1 MKQEATKVKDLELNK
16 RSKANSNKNSIYKWI
31 LYSLTILTAIA
42 IIFAIVSVFLNA
54 FKVVNENDI
63 SWWDIFFGSQFDGVL
78 GIISIGIIIFNTI
91 WLALLATLV
100 ATPIAIGNA
109 LIITRFLPK
118 KLSSIMF
125 SIVAILAAIPSVIY
139 GAFGF
144 YVLDPFNVN
153 VFNSEAAS
161 LLTMVMMVALMIMPT
176 ITIMTVASIKL
187 TDTKMEDSSYALGA
201 NKTQTS
207 FYITLKMARTGIF
220 TGILFAVGR
229 CLAETTAISMVG
241 SPTGTEGITLSLWQ
255 QSLFLGPALLA
266 ANGGEIHASFPVA
279 PLISMFL
286 LFTTLTVFGF
296 MKFIEF
302 KNERNNVIRKQSQ
315 KYAIENKTLEKYE
328 KSGIE
333 SLSSKEQSLLI
344 SVNRRERLIER
355 QNEFFSRPEIAAR
368 TILQSSTISRTA
380 KFEKHKSKTS
390 KKHNTFTYIAAI
402 IGIILLVGILLFLFR
417 GGFEHLTWETL
428 TYRGYQ
434 KTSSSQYMIYGM
446 AVPIMGTLLT
456 IIIAMSIALPIGIA
470 LGICLSTYLNKD
482 TKKGWLS
489 SYIFQMLTSIP
500 SIVWATIAA
509 ALFAGTIIDE
519 NFVGIEPILFLS
531 VVILPSIIKSVE
543 EAGGRV
549 KNNLV
554 EGSYALGASTLT
566 TTRRIYIKEVMPS
579 IISGALLA
587 ISICMAESTIFISLL
602 PPAKTSTDISSW
614 ISNGG
619 KTMATAIW
627 DIRNNFPIIEY
638 PEATNYIK
646 TFGIVLMAI
655 ILTTSFIS
663 TQVSS
668 KKYVEAGLLG
678 LALIIVPFSFYIN
691 PYEGSPIL
699 FVTALVLAAIS
710 VVVIPLVKAL
720 GGQKWKTK
728 GY

>member
-1 MKQEATKVKDLELNK
+1 MKQDTKIKDLELNK
-16 RSKANSNKNSIYKWI
+16 KSKSNSKKNNFYKWF

-42 IIFAIVSVFLNA
+42 ILFAIVSVFLRA
-54 FKVVNENDI
+54 FNVVDDNNIGWLDI
-63 SWWDIFFGSQFDGVL
+63 LFGSEFDGVL
-78 GIISIGIIIFNTI
+78 GIISMGVIILNTI
-91 WLALLATLV
+91 WLALLATIV

-118 KLSSIMF
+118 RLSSIMF

-144 YVLDPFNVN
+144 YVLDPFNVDF
-153 VFNSEAAS
+153 FNSEAAS

-176 ITIMTVASIKL
+176 ITIMTVASIRL
-187 TDTKMEDSSYALGA
+187 TDKKMEDSSYALGA

-207 FYITLKMARTGIF
+207 FYITLKMAKTGIY

-241 SPTGTEGITLSLWQ
+241 SPTGTEGVTLSLWQ

-279 PLISMFL
+279 PIISMFL
-286 LFTTLTVFGF
+286 LFTTLSVFAI
-296 MKFIEF
+296 MKFVEF
-302 KNERNNVIRKQSQ
+302 KNENSNIIRKQSQ
-315 KYAIENKTLEKYE
+315 RYAIENKAVEKYE
-328 KSGIE
+328 KGGVE
-333 SLSSKEQSLLI
+333 SLSSKEQNLLI

-355 QNEFFSRPEIAAR
+355 QNQFFSRPEVAAR
-368 TILQSSTISRTA
+368 TVLQESTISPMV
-380 KFEKHKSKTS
+380 KFEKHKKATS
-390 KKHNTFTYIAAI
+390 RKHNMFTYVAAM
-402 IGIILLVGILLFLFR
+402 IGIVLLLGIVLFLFR
-417 GGFEHLTWETL
+417 GGFKHLNWETL

-434 KTSSSQYMIYGM
+434 KITSEGYMIYGM
-446 AVPIMGTLLT
+446 AVPIMGTFLT
-456 IIIAMSIALPIGIA
+456 ILIAMAIALPLGIA
-470 LGICLSTYLNKD
+470 LGICLSTYLSKE

-509 ALFAGTIIDE
+509 AVFVGTIIDE

-549 KNNLV
+549 KKNLI

-566 TTRRIYIKEVMPS
+566 TTRKIYIKEVMPS

-602 PPAKTSTDISSW
+602 PPSKTSTDMSSW

-627 DIRNNFPIIEY
+627 DIRNNFVIIEY

-646 TFGIVLMAI
+646 SFGIILMAI

-668 KKYVEAGLLG
+668 GKYLEAGILG
-678 LALIIVPFSFYIN
+678 LALVLVPFSFYIN
-691 PYEGSPIL
+691 PFEGAPIL
-699 FVTALVLAAIS
+699 LVVSMVLGVIS
-710 VVVIPLVKAL
+710 VVVIPVVKKVR
-720 GGQKWKTK
+720 GV
-728 GY
+728 